1 LRAHKPP
8 RLCHNPVDARLHW
21 RNFASKRDAAQA
33 ETLVILIFYAF
44 AREVG
49 AFKRRLADRAALGI
63 DGLRGFRG
71 RLGSAEIVG
80 IATGLGIRRAADTAR
95 RALQTF
101 AAADLVIAT
110 GLAGALSEE
119 LQPGDLVLGDCLLLD
134 DECPG
139 LAPATIAIPP
149 GDLARFKAALEAH
162 PLKFAT
168 GTILTAAQIL
178 KDGAAKRTARATTG
192 ALAVDMESAA
202 IATEADRCGM
212 RFACVR
218 AVLDTVDEEI
228 VGAELAGPDG
238 EVRPLAAAGFVLRN
252 PGAVIGL
259 ARMMRS
265 LNRAT
270 AALANALEALS
281 LPGA

>member
-1 LRAHKPP
+1 M
-8 RLCHNPVDARLHW
+8 
-21 RNFASKRDAAQA
+21 
-33 ETLVILIFYAF
+33 ILIFYAF
-44 AREVG
+44 AREAA
-49 AFKRRLADRAALGI
+49 AFKRRLANRTALGT
-63 DGLRGFRG
+63 DGLRGFRA
-71 RLGSAEIVG
+71 RLGSTEIVG

-95 RALQTF
+95 RALRSF
-101 AAADLVIAT
+101 ASPDLVIAT

-119 LQPGDLVLGDCLLLD
+119 LKPGDLVLADRLILD
-134 DECPG
+134 RERPD
-139 LAPATIAIPP
+139 LAPTTIAIPSA
-149 GDLARFKAALEAH
+149 DLARFKAALER
-162 PLKFAT
+162 PRLEFAT
-168 GTILTAAQIL
+168 GAILTAAGIL
-178 KDGAAKRTARATTG
+178 KDSAAKRAARSASG

-202 IATEADRCGM
+202 VAAEAYRCGV

-252 PGAVIGL
+252 PAAMVGL

-270 AALANALEALS
+270 AVLAAALEALS
-281 LPGA
+281 RPGT

>member
-1 LRAHKPP
+1 MRAHKPP
-8 RLCHNPVDARLHW
+8 RLCHNPVDARPHE
-21 RNFASKRDAAQA
+21 RNFASNRDAAQA

-49 AFKRRLADRAALGI
+49 AFKRRLADRGALGI

-80 IATGLGIRRAADTAR
+80 VATGLGIRRAADTAR
-95 RALQTF
+95 RALQSF
-101 AAADLVIAT
+101 ASADLVIAT

-119 LQPGDLVLGDCLLLD
+119 LQPGNLVLADRLVLD
-134 DECPG
+134 DERPG

-149 GDLARFKAALEAH
+149 TDLARFKAALAAH
-162 PLKFAT
+162 SLQFAT
-168 GTILTAAQIL
+168 GTMLTAARIL
-178 KDGAAKRTARATTG
+178 KDGAAKREARARTG

-202 IATEADRCGM
+202 IAVEADRCGR

-252 PGAVIGL
+252 PAAAIGL

-281 LPGA
+281 RPGT

>member
-1 LRAHKPP
+1 
-8 RLCHNPVDARLHW
+8 LCHNPVDARFHW
-21 RNFASKRDAAQA
+21 RNFADNRGAAQV

-44 AREVG
+44 AREIS
-49 AFKRRLADRAALGI
+49 AFKRRLAGRTALGI

-71 RLGSAEIVG
+71 RRGATEFIG
-80 IATGLGIRRAADTAR
+80 IATGLGMQRAADVTR
-95 RALQTF
+95 RALQSF
-101 AAADLVIAT
+101 ASPDLVIAT

-119 LQPGDLVLGDCLLLD
+119 LRSGDLVLADRLILS
-134 DECPG
+134 EARPG
-139 LAPATIAIPP
+139 LAQTTIAVNPS
-149 GDLARFKAALEAH
+149 DLAGFKAALSAY
-162 PLKFAT
+162 PLEFAT
-168 GTILTAAQIL
+168 GTILTATGIL
-178 KDGAAKRTARATTG
+178 KDGAAKRAARASG

-202 IATEADRCGM
+202 VAAEAYRRDL

-228 VGAELAGPDG
+228 VGAQLAGPDG

-252 PGAVIGL
+252 PAAVVGL

-270 AALANALEALS
+270 AALAPALEALGR
-281 LPGA
+281 PAT

>member
-1 LRAHKPP
+1 
-8 RLCHNPVDARLHW
+8 
-21 RNFASKRDAAQA
+21 
-33 ETLVILIFYAF
+33 VILIFYAF
-44 AREVG
+44 AREAA
-49 AFKRRLADRAALGI
+49 AFKRRLESRTALGI

-95 RALQTF
+95 RAMRSF
-101 AAADLVIAT
+101 ASPKLSPSPSPNLTPNLSPTLSTDLLIAT

-119 LQPGDLVLGDCLLLD
+119 LRPGDLVLADRLILD
-134 DECPG
+134 GEDAES
-139 LAPATIAIPP
+139 ARRTIAIPP
-149 GDLARFKAALEAH
+149 ADLARFQAALETGR
-162 PLKFAT
+162 LSFTT
-168 GTILTAAQIL
+168 GTILTAARIL
-178 KDGAAKRTARATTG
+178 KDGAGKRDARTRTG

-202 IATEADRCGM
+202 VVAEAHRCGL

-238 EVRPLAAAGFVLRN
+238 EVRPLAVASFVLRN
-252 PGAVIGL
+252 PAAVVGL

-270 AALANALEALS
+270 AALAAALEALS
-281 LPGA
+281 RPET

>member
-1 LRAHKPP
+1 LLPSSTNLRAHNPR
-8 RLCHNPVDARLHW
+8 RLCHNPVDACGHW
-21 RNFASKRDAAQA
+21 RNFAGIRDVAQA

-44 AREVG
+44 AREAAV
-49 AFKRRLADRAALGI
+49 FKRRLAGRTALGI

-80 IATGLGIRRAADTAR
+80 VATGLGIRRAADTAR
-95 RALQTF
+95 RALQSF

-119 LQPGDLVLGDCLLLD
+119 LQAGDLVLADRLILD
-134 DECPG
+134 GEGAG
-139 LAPATIAIPP
+139 LAPVSIEISPA
-149 GDLARFKAALEAH
+149 DLARFKAALTAH
-162 PLKFAT
+162 PLQFAI
-168 GTILTAAQIL
+168 GTMLTAERIL
-178 KDGAAKRTARATTG
+178 KDGVAKRDARARTG

-202 IATEADRCGM
+202 IAAEAHRCGL

-252 PGAVIGL
+252 PAAVVGL

-270 AALANALEALS
+270 
-281 LPGA
+281 

>member
-1 LRAHKPP
+1 M
-8 RLCHNPVDARLHW
+8 
-21 RNFASKRDAAQA
+21 
-33 ETLVILIFYAF
+33 ILIFYAF

-80 IATGLGIRRAADTAR
+80 VATGLGIHRAADTAR
-95 RALQTF
+95 RALQSF
-101 AAADLVIAT
+101 AASDLVIAT

-119 LQPGDLVLGDCLLLD
+119 LQPGDLVLADRLVLAS
-134 DECPG
+134 ERPG
-139 LAPATIAIPP
+139 LAPATFAISP
-149 GDLARFKAALEAH
+149 GDLARFKAALEAP
-162 PLKFAT
+162 PLKFTT
-168 GTILTAAQIL
+168 GTLLTAARIL
-178 KDGAAKRTARATTG
+178 KDGAAKRDARARTG

-202 IATEADRCGM
+202 VAAEANRCAM

-238 EVRPLAAAGFVLRN
+238 EVRPLAAARFLLRN
-252 PGAVIGL
+252 PAAVIGL

-265 LNRAT
+265 LNRAM
-270 AALANALEALS
+270 AALADALAALCR
-281 LPGA
+281 PVA

>member
-1 LRAHKPP
+1 LRAHQPL
-8 RLCHNPVDARLHW
+8 RLCHNPVDARLHG
-21 RNFASKRDAAQA
+21 RNFASNRDAAQA

-49 AFKRRLADRAALGI
+49 AFKRRLADRAALRS

-80 IATGLGIRRAADTAR
+80 VATGLGIPRAADTAR
-95 RALQTF
+95 RALQAF

-119 LQPGDLVLGDCLLLD
+119 LQPGDLVLADSLILAA
-134 DECPG
+134 ERPG
-139 LAPATIAIPP
+139 PAPVTIATTP

-162 PLKFAT
+162 PLKFTT
-168 GTILTAAQIL
+168 GTILTAAGIL
-178 KDGAAKRTARATTG
+178 KDGAAKRAAQATTG

-202 IATEADRCGM
+202 IAAEANRRGM

-238 EVRPLAAAGFVLRN
+238 EVRPLAAARLVLRN
-252 PGAVIGL
+252 PAAVIGL

-281 LPGA
+281 HPGA

>member
-1 LRAHKPP
+1 
-8 RLCHNPVDARLHW
+8 
-21 RNFASKRDAAQA
+21 
-33 ETLVILIFYAF
+33 VILIFYAF
-44 AREVG
+44 AREAA
-49 AFKRRLADRAALGI
+49 AFKRRLESRTALGI

-80 IATGLGIRRAADTAR
+80 LATGLGIRRAADTAR
-95 RALQTF
+95 RAMRSF
-101 AAADLVIAT
+101 ASPNLSPTLSADLVIAT

-119 LQPGDLVLGDCLLLD
+119 LRPGDLVLADRLILD
-134 DECPG
+134 GEDAES
-139 LAPATIAIPP
+139 ARRTIAIPP
-149 GDLARFKAALEAH
+149 ADLARFQTALETRRLA
-162 PLKFAT
+162 FTT
-168 GTILTAAQIL
+168 GTILTAARIL
-178 KDGAAKRTARATTG
+178 KDGAGKRDARTRTG

-202 IATEADRCGM
+202 IAAEAYRCGL

-238 EVRPLAAAGFVLRN
+238 EVRPLAAASFVLRN
-252 PGAVIGL
+252 PAAVVGL

-270 AALANALEALS
+270 AALATALEALS
-281 LPGA
+281 RPGT